1 MKLIL
6 QKKLKQ
12 TITQG
17 SYKHAFT
24 FYWNIYMIYVWE

>member
-24 FYWNIYMIYVWE
+24 FY